1 MYKFMN
7 QLDNEYMNG
16 VQGQG
21 AGSFEDQLRASI
33 GRRKQAEETAKPSV
47 KAQNPIGKPQQVVR
61 LASRRV
67 WRSVAGVAVVVV
79 LGMAIVQPWRQKSV
93 VSAVEMEPIAKTV
106 TQVPDTAIPMKS
118 FRKLYEE
125 YARYWAMLKAQQ
137 KDEEWSHKTA
147 MEQAEDFGRFL
158 SQN

>member
-1 MYKFMN
+1 MN
-7 QLDNEYMNG
+7 KSDINK
-16 VQGQG
+16 
-21 AGSFEDQLRASI
+21 ATFEDQLRASV
-33 GRRKQAEETAKPSV
+33 GRRKQAEGMAKPSV

-79 LGMAIVQPWRQKSV
+79 LGMAIVQPWRQKPV
-93 VSAVEMEPIAKTV
+93 APAVEMQPITKTV

-118 FRKLYEE
+118 FRQLYEE
-125 YARYWAMLKAQQ
+125 YARYMAMLRAQQ
-137 KDEEWSHKTA
+137 QEEEWSRKTA

>member
-1 MYKFMN
+1 MN
-7 QLDNEYMNG
+7 KSDINK
-16 VQGQG
+16 VT
-21 AGSFEDQLRASI
+21 FEDQLRASV
-33 GRRKQAEETAKPSV
+33 GRRKQAEGMVKPSV

-79 LGMAIVQPWRQKSV
+79 LGMAIVQPWRQKPV
-93 VSAVEMEPIAKTV
+93 VPAVEMQSITKTV

-118 FRKLYEE
+118 FRQLYEE
-125 YARYWAMLKAQQ
+125 YARYMAMLRAQQ
-137 KDEEWSHKTA
+137 KEEEWSRKTA

>member
-1 MYKFMN
+1 MN
-7 QLDNEYMNG
+7 KSDINK
-16 VQGQG
+16 VT
-21 AGSFEDQLRASI
+21 FEDQLRASV
-33 GRRKQAEETAKPSV
+33 GRRKQAEGMAKTSV

-79 LGMAIVQPWRQKSV
+79 LGMAIVPPWRQKPV
-93 VSAVEMEPIAKTV
+93 TPAVEMQPIPKTV

-118 FRKLYEE
+118 FRQLYEE
-125 YARYWAMLKAQQ
+125 YARYMAMLQAQQ
-137 KDEEWSHKTA
+137 KEEEWKRKTA